1 MAVFRPNE
9 SLGHHCNLTR
19 KAFASAVEQELK
31 GSGMS
36 PAQYLALAQLIDSGP
51 LSQSEL
57 VGRLYITRP
66 TGARLVDRM
75 ERDGWVIRRRDPQD
89 DRVKLVV
96 PTERAARVWDNVSHI
111 GRTVVDRAHRGI
123 SPAEIETVKQ
133 ILQRV
138 RDNLKS

>member
-1 MAVFRPNE
+1 
-9 SLGHHCNLTR
+9 
-19 KAFASAVEQELK
+19 
-31 GSGMS
+31 
-36 PAQYLALAQLIDSGP
+36 
-51 LSQSEL
+51 
-57 VGRLYITRP
+57 
-66 TGARLVDRM
+66 M

-96 PTERAARVWDNVSHI
+96 PTERAARIWDNVSHI